1 MSGLVDLVGRIE
13 AEKVA
18 APVVPFTREERA
30 EAERRHTLSHY
41 GFEQRE
47 ALLTLYKLVK
57 RCPDTGGGTRA
68 AKFLLGLY
76 NGTRFPFDLTD
87 MRSFDDD
94 NFAAAMTV
102 LRMDAR
108 RTWCEVHVLL
118 NAILGP
124 GANAGAE
131 FEHWAYNLRLPKR
144 CKKEQLPDLP
154 RMPVP
159 AAVSLQS

>member
-1 MSGLVDLVGRIE
+1 MSGLLDLVDKHL
-13 AEKVA
+13 AEKSVA
-18 APVVPFTREERA
+18 PYTREERA

-41 GFEQRE
+41 GFEQRD

-57 RCPDTGGGTRA
+57 RCPDTGGGIRA

-87 MRSFDDD
+87 MRCFDDD

-159 AAVSLQS
+159 ATVSLQP